1 MTIATDTELKKNTRS
16 RENKDFVMYYRK
28 FIDDITRLA
37 GENYTAF
44 RVFQFLCKNMDG
56 GNALVISTQA
66 LSDILELSTRT
77 IQRAVKYLS
86 EHGWV
91 CILKSGN
98 TNAYIVNP
106 EVAWTSYADQKSSCK
121 FRSNVILSS
130 SENAEFLNNKNATNH
145 YKTVDIEFLNNLL
158 DKMIDAGEI

>member
-1 MTIATDTELKKNTRS
+1 MTTTKTNNNIIRS

-28 FIDDITRLA
+28 FIDDITKLA

-44 RVFQFLCKNMDG
+44 RIFQFFCKHMDSS
-56 GNALVISTQA
+56 NALVISTQA

-77 IQRAVKYLS
+77 VQRATKYLN
-86 EHGWV
+86 ENGWV

-106 EVAWTSYADQKSSCK
+106 ELVWTAYADQKSSCK
-121 FRSNVILSS
+121 FKSNVILSS
-130 SENAEFLNNKNATNH
+130 SENAEFLNNKNATTH
-145 YKTVDIEFLNNLL
+145 YKTVDVEFLNNLL